1 MRRREFLRVSAAA
14 AAAPLAGRL
23 WAAPGRDA
31 RFLLIFLRGGY
42 DATSLLVPVSSTFYY
57 EARPKIALAKSDCLE
72 IDADWG
78 LHPALRETVWPFW
91 QKRELAFVPFAGTG
105 DLSRSHFSTQ
115 DGIELGQAPWQRRDY
130 SSGFLNRLASR
141 VGGSRAISFTS
152 EVPIALRGR
161 AGVANAALRFAAQPG
176 LDERESRLVAGMYR
190 NTPLAAPVAEG
201 FAAKADVRRSLTAE
215 MIAADRDLA
224 LPRSFALDARR
235 VGRLMKSSFNLG
247 FIDVGGWDT
256 HVNQGGSGLTPGFH
270 LLALHFERLGRG
282 IAALADELGPAW
294 RDTVV
299 VVISEFGRTF
309 RENGSQGTD
318 HGHGTAYWVLGGAV
332 RGGRF
337 AGEQVRVERATL
349 HQDRDYPVL
358 NEYRAVLGGIFARL
372 YGLGAADLEGVFA
385 GATPA
390 DLGLL

>member
-23 WAAPGRDA
+23 WAAPGTNA
-31 RFLLIFLRGGY
+31 RFLLVFLRGGY
-42 DATSLLVPVSSTFYY
+42 DATSVVVPVSSAFYY
-57 EARPKIALAKSDCLE
+57 EARPTIALAKSDCLE

-78 LHPALRETVWPFW
+78 LHPALRETVWPLW

-105 DLSRSHFSTQ
+105 DLSRSHFATQ
-115 DGIELGQAPWQRRDY
+115 DGMELGQAPGQRRDY
-130 SSGFLNRLASR
+130 SSGFLNRLAAR
-141 VGGSRAISFTS
+141 VGGSRAISFTN
-152 EVPIALRGR
+152 EVPIALRGQ
-161 AGVANAALRFAAQPG
+161 APVANAALRYAAQPG
-176 LDERESRLVAGMYR
+176 LDERETRLVAEMYR
-190 NTPLAAPVAEG
+190 DTPLAAPVAEG
-201 FAAKADVRRSLTAE
+201 FAAKADVRRSLTDE
-215 MIAADRDLA
+215 MLAADSDLA

-235 VGRLMKSSFNLG
+235 VGRLMRSSFNLG

-256 HVNQGGSGLTPGFH
+256 HVNQGNSGLKPGFH
-270 LLALHFERLGRG
+270 LLAILLERLGAG

-309 RENGSQGTD
+309 HENGNKGTD

-372 YGLGAADLEGVFA
+372 YGLGPADLDGVFA
-385 GATPA
+385 GAKPA
-390 DLGLL
+390 DLGLV